1 VLRQNCL
8 TPSHVQES
16 GTDFGAGWKR
26 RELIGM
32 RGLGGFVLLAGIG
45 VGLFVYFPAPV
56 DRDTSLEQAQ
66 RVVATRVATN
76 TAKITPTTARPSSR
90 VASFAPR
97 VQLDTPPRKSRVAAA
112 PVAPAALA
120 VAAKVEAMPTTWQT
134 SVSPA
139 TAVGGPQ
146 GSLDPTDPESRY
158 KLVVDIQQQLK
169 RVGCYWGRVNGS
181 WNNNTREAMRS
192 FTTHTNA
199 ALPVEK
205 PDYLLLSLL
214 KSHAG
219 RSCGAPEATVAA
231 QPGGKVAAQP
241 RGKNDQVA
249 ATTPEV
255 LPWKAGNA
263 AQPATRLYT
272 PLPNSVV
279 STEPLP
285 GRMAI
290 GAPREFP
297 PAAQAPLIPGTPPG
311 TAPGQPGVA
320 TAALD
325 PGASPSGS
333 VAPPAASTPKPRQ
346 AKKSRRLTPGTP
358 RYNLMLSLGGVY

>member
-1 VLRQNCL
+1 
-8 TPSHVQES
+8 
-16 GTDFGAGWKR
+16 
-26 RELIGM
+26 M

-56 DRDTSLEQAQ
+56 NRNTTLEQAQ
-66 RVVATRVATN
+66 RAAATSVASSEVHKSPATSRASTATRKEPA
-76 TAKITPTTARPSSR
+76 AASR
-90 VASFAPR
+90 LASFSPTAPLGAPQR
-97 VQLDTPPRKSRVAAA
+97 GARATAARAAA
-112 PVAPAALA
+112 PQLAA
-120 VAAKVEAMPTTWQT
+120 AAKVEAMPTWQT
-134 SVSPA
+134 NVTPA
-139 TAVGGPQ
+139 AAVGGLQ

-192 FTTHTNA
+192 FTTTTNA

-214 KSHAG
+214 KSHNG
-219 RSCGAPEATVAA
+219 RSCGAPETTTAA
-231 QPGGKVAAQP
+231 AAPAQ
-241 RGKNDQVA
+241 
-249 ATTPEV
+249 PEV

-279 STEPLP
+279 TTEPLP
-285 GRMAI
+285 GRMAM
-290 GAPREFP
+290 GGPREFP
-297 PAAQAPLIPGTPPG
+297 PATQAPLIPGT
-311 TAPGQPGVA
+311 TPGQPGDR
-320 TAALD
+320 TAALE
-325 PGASPSGS
+325 PG
-333 VAPPAASTPKPRQ
+333 VAQPGTFPPPAASAPKPRQ
-346 AKKSRRLTPGTP
+346 AKKARRPGPGTP

>member
-1 VLRQNCL
+1 M
-8 TPSHVQES
+8 
-16 GTDFGAGWKR
+16 TD
-26 RELIGM
+26 M

-66 RVVATRVATN
+66 RVMATRVASST
-76 TAKITPTTARPSSR
+76 TVAPSTTQVAPTTKSTPSR
-90 VASFAPR
+90 VASFAPTR
-97 VQLDTPPRKSRVAAA
+97 PLPAPQRKSRVAATPAVPAA
-112 PVAPAALA
+112 PVIAAAVPVETIPAW
-120 VAAKVEAMPTTWQT
+120 TTN
-134 SVSPA
+134 VSPA
-139 TAVGGPQ
+139 ATVGGPQ

-192 FTTHTNA
+192 FTMHTNA

-214 KSHAG
+214 QSHGG
-219 RSCGAPEATVAA
+219 RSCGAPETTV
-231 QPGGKVAAQP
+231 VAQP
-241 RGKNDQVA
+241 RGKKEQVA
-249 ATTPEV
+249 ATAPAPEV
-255 LPWKAGNA
+255 LPWKAGSA

-290 GAPREFP
+290 GGPRDLP
-297 PAAQAPLIPGTPPG
+297 PAVQAPLIPGTPPG

-325 PGASPSGS
+325 PGG
-333 VAPPAASTPKPRQ
+333 APPASVSTPSAGPKPRQ
-346 AKKSRRLTPGTP
+346 AKKSESWRRPGPGTP

>member
-1 VLRQNCL
+1 
-8 TPSHVQES
+8 
-16 GTDFGAGWKR
+16 
-26 RELIGM
+26 M

-66 RVVATRVATN
+66 RAVATRVASN
-76 TAKITPTTARPSSR
+76 TPRSSR
-90 VASFAPR
+90 QPRRQARAHHRAWQALRPASGLPLHNANR
-97 VQLDTPPRKSRVAAA
+97 VSPPHRWLPPRPPSPSPQRSSRCRRRGRRMCRR
-112 PVAPAALA
+112 PL
-120 VAAKVEAMPTTWQT
+120 T
-134 SVSPA
+134 
-139 TAVGGPQ
+139 VGGPQ

-181 WNNNTREAMRS
+181 WNNNTRESMRS

-214 KSHAG
+214 KSHTG
-219 RSCGAPEATVAA
+219 RSCGAPETTVA
-231 QPGGKVAAQP
+231 VQP
-241 RGKNDQVA
+241 RGKNEHVA
-249 ATTPEV
+249 AATPEV

-290 GAPREFP
+290 GAPRSFRRPCRRRSSPTPRPGPLRQASRVSP
-297 PAAQAPLIPGTPPG
+297 PPPSIRAPLLRPPFQRRPLG
-311 TAPGQPGVA
+311 R
-320 TAALD
+320 
-325 PGASPSGS
+325 SSS
-333 VAPPAASTPKPRQ
+333 VKPR
-346 AKKSRRLTPGTP
+346 
-358 RYNLMLSLGGVY
+358 SLGHGVVPGRERHATI